1 MAQSNKPGADTGMRF
16 TRTFDTTQ
24 FGAFAEHRN
33 LYPASSSAG
42 TPHPKHAQD
51 SKGIE
56 RYAAA
61 ASIGLAIVE
70 FAFVETVPLE
80 NLDES

>member
-1 MAQSNKPGADTGMRF
+1 LTLPNSGLSRNIEIY
-16 TRTFDTTQ
+16 TQ
-24 FGAFAEHRN
+24 
-33 LYPASSSAG
+33 
-42 TPHPKHAQD
+42 HPLALVRRIQNTAQD